1 MSLPYEFSLARRNL
15 TRHPWHTLAMVLG
28 LGLAVLVTV
37 YVGSTMASFYD
48 DIIDRAVEQNS
59 AHITIWPL
67 EKPHGRMDAALR
79 EKLGSG
85 TILAFDGRTFPR
97 HHDLSGYHAVAEE
110 AAKCPGVTAVA
121 GFVQGNATASRGR
134 TNLGISLVGIDPET
148 YRRVVNIAKHF
159 PEGVVPK
166 LGPSDI
172 AIGFRMAE
180 KLGVHPGE
188 HVHVA
193 AAIILAAGT
202 MFSSAWWSGQRA
214 AKLNPAEVI
223 FGR

>member
-28 LGLAVLVTV
+28 LGLAVLVMV

-59 AHITIWPL
+59 THITIWPP
-67 EKPHGRMDAALR
+67 EKPHGQMDAALR

-85 TILAFDGRTFPR
+85 TILAFDDRTFPR

-121 GFVQGNATASRGR
+121 GFVRGNATASRGR

-202 MFSSAWWSGQRA
+202 MFSSAWWSGRRA